1 MTFGEVFGSAQWVGP
16 DADCQCPYL
25 RQLIELDGE
34 VGTAEITIC
43 GLGFF
48 ELYVNGTRAS
58 GELFTPVTSDYCKR

>member
-58 GELFTPVTSDYCKR
+58 G